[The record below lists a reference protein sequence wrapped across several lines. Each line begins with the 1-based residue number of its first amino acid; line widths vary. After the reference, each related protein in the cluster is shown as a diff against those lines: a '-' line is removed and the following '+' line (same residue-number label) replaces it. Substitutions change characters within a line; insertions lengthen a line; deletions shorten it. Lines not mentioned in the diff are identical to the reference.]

1 MQSVRLFIQNKSL
14 FDNLLTR
21 AGSIYYNFF
30 VGALFYAQRAQFL
43 RARRALPPFAVGQSN
58 TAERY
63 KMQTLNTVI
72 KVLTAVVTIFTAY
85 QIFYLLLGIF
95 SPRAKYAP
103 SQKKHRFA
111 VVICARNEERV
122 IGKLIESIHAQTYD
136 KNKIKIFVCADSCSD
151 GTAKLCREMGCT
163 VYERFNTDKNL
174 ARKGYALKWL
184 FEHICVDYDV
194 ESFDGFAFFDA
205 DNVLAPDWFEKM
217 NDAFSTGAG
226 MLTTYRNTKNFDT
239 NFISAAYGIHFYR
252 SSATL
257 HRPRQLL
264 GVSTHIA
271 GTGYV
276 LRSRLLKGG
285 WHFTSLTE
293 DAELTQYMV
302 AAGERVIFC
311 EAAEFF
317 DEQPHNFKVMFRQ
330 RLRWAKGKL
339 VIFFKNGW
347 RNLRGIFTQR
357 GAAKKWGNYDIFWY
371 NFPGGLYAALLS
383 VISAVAGVAV
393 SIAAGTAVD
402 EAVAAVSGWDFYKQI
417 LMAAAVAYLGYT
429 AQAAV
434 VMIRERKRIHCSAA
448 KKVLYVFT
456 FFWFDLVNLPISVVS
471 LFMRVHWKPIVHD
484 KAFDYDQIIA
494 NGKK

>member
-1 MQSVRLFIQNKSL
+1 MQV
-14 FDNLLTR
+14 
-21 AGSIYYNFF
+21 
-30 VGALFYAQRAQFL
+30 
-43 RARRALPPFAVGQSN
+43 
-58 TAERY
+58 
-63 KMQTLNTVI
+63 LNTVI
-72 KVLTAVVTIFTAY
+72 SVLTTIATVFTAY
-85 QIFYLLLGIF
+85 QMVYLLIGVF
-95 SPRAKYAP
+95 SPKIKFAP
-103 SQKKHRFA
+103 AAKKHCYA
-111 VVICARNEERV
+111 VVVTARNEEKV
-122 IGKLIESIHAQTYD
+122 IGKLIESIKNQTYPAD
-136 KNKIKIFVCADSCSD
+136 KITVFVCADSCSD
-151 GTAKLCREMGCT
+151 KTAQICRGMGCV
-163 VYERFNTDKNL
+163 VYERFNSDPNL

-184 FEHICVDYDV
+184 FEHIRVDYDIC
-194 ESFDGFAFFDA
+194 SFEGFAFFDA

-217 NDAFSTGAG
+217 NDAFATGAG

-293 DAELTQYMV
+293 DAELTQHMV

-347 RNLRGIFTQR
+347 RNLRGILTQK

-371 NFPGGLYAALLS
+371 NFPGGLYAAVLS
-383 VISAVAGVAV
+383 IISAVAGLVAG
-393 SIAAGTAVD
+393 IIAGTAVND
-402 EAVAAVSGWDFYKQI
+402 ALSAVSGWDFYKKI
-417 LMAAAVAYLGYT
+417 IIAAGLAYLGFT
-429 AQAAV
+429 LQAAV
-434 VMIRERKRIHCSAA
+434 VMIRERKHIHCSPA

-456 FFWFDLVNLPISVVS
+456 FFWFDLVNVPISLVS
-471 LFMRVHWKPIVHD
+471 LFMRVRWKPIPHD
-484 KAFDYDQIIA
+484 KAFDYGQIVS
-494 NGKK
+494 KK